1 MKLSREFIEA
11 NKGFYPWL
19 DELYVVISSIEKNL
33 LQHPDIAIE
42 SCKAL
47 LESIANT
54 TLQILDSTYVKDE
67 SIEVHKLLKKAKDKL
82 LSFDVE
88 AEESILTKATSLLHG
103 IAEIRNKRGDISHG
117 RALPK
122 ELRSSIQLAKL
133 IKSTTDGVAAY
144 FLYLLC
150 EVMNLDTEIQ
160 YEDNPKFNEYLD
172 DSLDVGDITSQ
183 SPSYILFAID
193 PISYFD
199 RLELYLS
206 ENH

>member
-11 NKGFYPWL
+11 NKDFYPWL
-19 DELYVVISSIEKNL
+19 SEFYVVISSIENNL
-33 LQHPDIAIE
+33 LQHPDISIE

-54 TLQILDSTYVKDE
+54 TLQKLDTTHVKDNN
-67 SIEVHKLLKKAKDKL
+67 IEVHKLLKKAKEKL
-82 LSFDVE
+82 LTFDVE
-88 AEESILTKATSLLHG
+88 AEDDILVKAISLLHG

-133 IKSTTDGVAAY
+133 IKSTTDGIASY

-150 EVMNLDTEIQ
+150 EAMNLDPGIK
-160 YEDNPKFNEYLD
+160 YEDNPIFNEYLD
-172 DSLDVGDITSQ
+172 DSLDVGDITGQ
-183 SPSYILFAID
+183 SPSYILFTID
-193 PISYFD
+193 PISYSD

-206 ENH
+206 EDN